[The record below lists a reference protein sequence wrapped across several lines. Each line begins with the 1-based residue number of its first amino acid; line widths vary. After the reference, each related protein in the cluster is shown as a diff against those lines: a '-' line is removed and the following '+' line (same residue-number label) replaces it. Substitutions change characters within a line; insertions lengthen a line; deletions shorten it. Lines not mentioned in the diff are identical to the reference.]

1 MRWFLIALALVLSVV
16 VAVPSPRAQSQEQGR
31 RQGVDELR
39 PPGIEETGSRG
50 EDRVQPPGIE
60 PAQPGDGQ
68 ARPSVEQGQPAG
80 TQAHPPRGAEAPAP
94 SVEEARA
101 RVEHHLREADQI
113 IRHFEQAASADCLRF
128 ASDAEWNRYFDGEVD
143 RVTLLVA
150 HVEQAWVEAK
160 RVGDDDVRRAAKAP
174 RRRLGEA
181 RGAIGKLR
189 GCAADNGAKVSLLAV
204 WSRIERDVPGRQAA
218 IALPR

>member
-1 MRWFLIALALVLSVV
+1 MRCPLVALALLVAIAVEAPSVWAESV
-16 VAVPSPRAQSQEQGR
+16 EVPPAS
-31 RQGVDELR
+31 
-39 PPGIEETGSRG
+39 SRSA
-50 EDRVQPPGIE
+50 EI
-60 PAQPGDGQ
+60 PAASAPMVEVTP
-68 ARPSVEQGQPAG
+68 PSVEVP
-80 TQAHPPRGAEAPAP
+80 TPP

-113 IRHFEQAASADCLRF
+113 IRHFEDAASAECPRF
-128 ASDAEWNRYFDGEVD
+128 ASPGEWSRYFDGEVD

-181 RGAIGKLR
+181 RGEIGKLR

-204 WSRIERDVPGRQAA
+204 WSRIERDVPSRQAA